1 MTNTNPQPAPVV
13 RVPVIITRDTAVLLD
28 RLLAIQRA
36 HVERQGPGETVLL
49 RAKDGSIREVVL

>member
-1 MTNTNPQPAPVV
+1 MTDQTTAPVV
-13 RVPVIITRDTAVLLD
+13 RVSVIITRDTAVLLD

-36 HVERQGPGETVLL
+36 HVERQGHGETILL